1 MSPDTLDSC
10 TSLLSQ
16 AISRENKG
24 VTNEDLMLK
33 LCAKGT
39 EISKLAQ
46 TVELR
51 AAVFTLK
58 VDNDK
63 LKKEVAEAKRKNKS

>member
-1 MSPDTLDSC
+1 MSTLDSC

-24 VTNEDLMLK
+24 VTNEGLMLK

-46 TVELR
+46 TVDELR
-51 AAVFTLK
+51 AAIFMLQ
-58 VDNDK
+58 VDNDQRK
-63 LKKEVAEAKRKNKS
+63 GVVVEAKRKNKS